1 MKTPENITLGIDE
14 YKQSITAMTALLD
27 ERQRRFYLA
36 TQAKMIGRGGITLI
50 SNLSGINR
58 DTISDAIK
66 EFDRLVDNDAGSPNY
81 GKIQNIEG
89 TTNEGKQRIRKSG
102 AGRKSLQS
110 QQPQLVDALLSIVR
124 RDNNYGDPEG
134 RILEWISKSTRNI
147 AEAMQELGVAYA
159 YCMMMDETR
168 DYVMYVTDI
177 ERDSIADFLDTDY
190 PNAIETDSSELTDE
204 EISDYAKYIY
214 VHWMGP
220 NPREKYPFLWQTWDA
235 GKALDGYQ
243 EWNNE
248 FGHTY
253 AYYTP
258 IVIDG
263 QKLGIVAAEIEVDR
277 VNKEILSN
285 SLMQILLVCV
295 ILFLGLIISVTLI
308 NSRYIS
314 RLSRIDSAVRGYTLN
329 HDQDAVEKIEKN
341 IKGNEEISSLGRGLV
356 TMITEIDNYIKQLT
370 QSKAETMALKEL
382 ANKDSLTGIN
392 NKTAYDV
399 EIDRLQFEMDHGLL
413 NSYGIAVA
421 DLNYLKRIN
430 DNYGH
435 EKGNIAIKNICS
447 IICRIFSHSP
457 VFRIGG
463 DEFVVILKGEDLEHI
478 NELMTKFKSTV
489 DEIYNDTSLENWER
503 VSAAIGYAVYDPKLD
518 SKAESV
524 FQRAD
529 AAMYQNKKEM
539 KALM

>member
-1 MKTPENITLGIDE
+1 MKKTGFGISSRIAVIFSVFFIATIAIGGTLTYQNQMRI
-14 YKQSITAMTALLD
+14 YKKQCEQSVRNTA
-27 ERQRRFYLA
+27 EYLA
-36 TQAKMIGRGGITLI
+36 GMMENEGSDFAKYLENYEKYYAKMRVPLDFTEYTTAQNDFYGSFAKAFPDMTYGEDIT
-50 SNLSGINR
+50 
-58 DTISDAIK
+58 
-66 EFDRLVDNDAGSPNY
+66 FDDLPEDLKLKYLEYNY
-81 GKIQNIEG
+81 ERWMLTYEQ
-89 TTNEGKQRIRKSG
+89 
-102 AGRKSLQS
+102 
-110 QQPQLVDALLSIVR
+110 
-124 RDNNYGDPEG
+124 
-134 RILEWISKSTRNI
+134 
-147 AEAMQELGVAYA
+147 AMQELGVAYA

-518 SKAESV
+518 SRAESV